1 MLSFHSIHSAL
12 GKGTSIRDV
21 KLISSAIDCSNM
33 DGIGEPFYL
42 QGVTQ
47 LIVYR
52 KRYGHVAIG
61 PNSIAEVST
70 GWQRLFGSNDFLE
83 FFMAVV
89 LSGLPTMRLL
99 ELLDES
105 ILDYDAARASFE
117 TLVLEALSGRPISM
131 LGMPV

>member
-21 KLISSAIDCSNM
+21 KYLSSAIDCSNM

-42 QGVTQ
+42 HEGMQ

-52 KRYGHVAIG
+52 KRYGHVVIG
-61 PNSIAEVST
+61 PYSVVDVST
-70 GWQRLFGSNDFLE
+70 GWQRLFTSKDFAD
-83 FFMAVV
+83 FFVEVV
-89 LSGLPTMRLL
+89 LRGLPTMRLL
-99 ELLDES
+99 EMLDES
-105 ILDYDAARASFE
+105 ITDYDAARASFE
-117 TLVLEALSGRPISM
+117 ALVLEALGGRPISM

>member
-21 KLISSAIDCSNM
+21 TLIANAVDCSNM

-52 KRYGHVAIG
+52 KRYGHLVIG
-61 PNSIAEVST
+61 PNGVMSVAPE
-70 GWQRLFGSNDFLE
+70 WFRLFSSVDFSV
-83 FFMAVV
+83 FFLAVFMK
-89 LSGLPTMRLL
+89 GLPTMRLL

-105 ILDYDAARASFE
+105 VTDFDSAKASFDA
-117 TLVLEALSGRPISM
+117 LMLEALGGRPMSM
-131 LGMPV
+131 LGAPA